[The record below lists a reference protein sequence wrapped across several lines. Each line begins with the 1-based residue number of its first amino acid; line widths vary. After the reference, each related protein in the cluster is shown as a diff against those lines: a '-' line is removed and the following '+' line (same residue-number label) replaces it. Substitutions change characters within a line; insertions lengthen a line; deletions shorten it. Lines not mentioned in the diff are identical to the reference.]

1 MHTEKRKPLWQVLVV
16 FFALFFALS
25 AFLGLVF
32 QFYVKPEAAKP
43 EAIYYSAASKN
54 RDTKIVLPD
63 GDFTLTQTFTAKDSV
78 SAYEFFL
85 GFTDEKQAERDR
97 QMEKNGDG
105 NWIRVKGEMT
115 VTLKDNAG
123 NILDVYELDED
134 LLNEALWFG
143 WMWHSLDTVIAGGVR
158 GQVYTLEIN
167 GNLPKDS
174 GICFDASNHDYYKEG
189 ALLSD
194 GEALEQD
201 LAFYVISPAYTMTCL
216 LFAAFSA
223 GLLAAFTVIYFC
235 AYVFRVKK
243 HILFLVTVL
252 IMGIG
257 YTALM
262 TPFTV
267 PDETVHYYTAYRVS
281 NALTFTKEK
290 ADSPDTELYV
300 RACDTDYQGIFS
312 NFNGKHYMPST
323 SSYATAINNV
333 LGAEESEEMVLKT
346 SEQISGNY
354 VCYTPAG
361 IGIAIGR
368 ILHLNSVPTF
378 YLGRMMNL
386 LLFAILG
393 MLAVRKMPFGKN
405 ILFATALLPLTLQQV
420 ASYSY
425 DSVIIAFAFYY
436 VATCF
441 DLAYRAKRIRI
452 TDIAALLV
460 CLMVFCAPKAGV
472 YVLLA
477 GLLPIVFWNKQLPKN
492 KKWLTVGA
500 AAVGAVAFMLIF
512 NLSRIGGSGYTDDTT
527 QYFTLGDIFE
537 NTKGFIAL
545 WVNAYFESKETWF
558 YSLFGSYMA
567 WVNLEVEKTFALF
580 FGSLLMLSS
589 VREDDSISPLQM
601 RNTDRYFMIPVVLLT
616 VAGFC
621 AASYLWTPIDAT
633 AIQGLQTRYI
643 IPILPLILLSLRNS
657 ALTHRK
663 SITEFLT
670 VSLVVTN
677 IFYIVDAFR
686 AIMLTW

>member
-1 MHTEKRKPLWQVLVV
+1 MHTEKRKPLWQVLAV
-16 FFALFFALS
+16 FFALFFVLS

-32 QFYVKPEAAKP
+32 QFYVKPVASDH

-54 RDTKIVLPD
+54 RNAKAVLPD
-63 GDFTLTQTFTAKDSV
+63 GNFSYTQSFTAKDSIL
-78 SAYEFFL
+78 AYEFFV
-85 GFTDEKQAERDR
+85 GFTEEKQEERR
-97 QMEKNGDG
+97 VLTEKGIDTWVHG
-105 NWIRVKGEMT
+105 TMKI
-115 VTLKDNAG
+115 TLKDSVG
-123 NILDVYELDED
+123 SILDVYEMDEQV
-134 LLNEALWFG
+134 LNDALWFG
-143 WMWHSLDTVIAGGVR
+143 WIWHPLDTLIVGGVR
-158 GQVYTLEIN
+158 GQTYTMEIT
-167 GNLPKDS
+167 GNLPEDA
-174 GICFDASNHDYYKEG
+174 GICFDASDHDYYKEG
-189 ALLSD
+189 TLLLN
-194 GEALEQD
+194 GEPLSQD
-201 LAFYVISPAYTMTCL
+201 LAFYAISPAYTMICL

-281 NALTFTKEK
+281 NALTFTQEK
-290 ADSPDTELYV
+290 ADNPDTQLYV

-312 NFNGKHYMPST
+312 NFNGKHYKPST

-333 LGAEESEEMVLKT
+333 LGAAESEEMVLYT
-346 SEQISGNY
+346 SERISGNY

-368 ILHLNSVPTF
+368 LLHLNSVPTF

-452 TDIAALLV
+452 TDIASLLV

-500 AAVGAVAFMLIF
+500 AAVSAVAFMLIF
-512 NLSRIGGSGYTDDTT
+512 NLSRISDVGSTT
-527 QYFTLGDIFE
+527 EAAKTFTVSDVFT
-537 NTKGFIAL
+537 NTKGFITL
-545 WVNAYFESKETWF
+545 WVNAYFQSKETWF
-558 YSLFGSYMA
+558 YSLFGSDMA
-567 WVNLEVEKTFALF
+567 WVNLKVEKSFALF

-589 VREDDSISPLQM
+589 VREDDSLSPLQM
-601 RNTDRYFMIPVVLLT
+601 RNTDRCFMIPVVLLT
-616 VAGFC
+616 IAGFC
-621 AASYLWTPIDAT
+621 AASYLWTPIG
-633 AIQGLQTRYI
+633 AIAIEGLQTRYI

-670 VSLVVTN
+670 VSLVITN

>member
-1 MHTEKRKPLWQVLVV
+1 MQKETRKPLWQVLAV
-16 FFALFFALS
+16 FAALFFVLS
-25 AFLGLVF
+25 VFLGLVF
-32 QFYVKPEAAKP
+32 QFYVKPVASDR

-54 RDTKIVLPD
+54 RNAKAELPD
-63 GDFTLTQTFTAKDSV
+63 GDFSYTQSFTAKDSIF
-78 SAYEFFL
+78 AYEFFV
-85 GFTDEKQAERDR
+85 GFTEEKQEERR
-97 QMEKNGDG
+97 ALTEKGIDTWVHG
-105 NWIRVKGEMT
+105 TMKI
-115 VTLKDNAG
+115 TLKDSAG
-123 NILDVYELDED
+123 SILDVYEMDEQV
-134 LLNEALWFG
+134 LNDALWFG
-143 WMWHSLDTVIAGGVR
+143 WIWHPLDTLIVGGVR
-158 GQVYTLEIN
+158 GQTYTMEIT
-167 GNLPKDS
+167 GNLPEDA
-174 GICFDASNHDYYKEG
+174 GICFDASDHDYYKEG
-189 ALLSD
+189 SLLLN
-194 GEALEQD
+194 GEPLSQD
-201 LAFYVISPAYTMTCL
+201 LAFYVVSPAYTMACL
-216 LFAAFSA
+216 LFAAFSV
-223 GLLAAFTVIYFC
+223 GLLAAFTIIYFC

-290 ADSPDTELYV
+290 SDSPNTELYV

-333 LGAEESEEMVLKT
+333 LGAEESEEMILKK

-393 MLAVRKMPFGKN
+393 MLAVRRMPFGKN
-405 ILFATALLPLTLQQV
+405 ILFAVALLPLTLQQV

-425 DSVIIAFAFYY
+425 DSIIIAFAFYY
-436 VATCF
+436 IATCL

-477 GLLPIVFWNKQLPKN
+477 GLLPILFWNKRLPK
-492 KKWLTVGA
+492 KELWFTVGA
-500 AAVGAVAFMLIF
+500 SAVGAVVFMLVF
-512 NLSRIGGSGYTDDTT
+512 NLWRLGGSHYSDDTT
-527 QYFTLGDIFE
+527 LYFTLGDIFADP
-537 NTKGFIAL
+537 KAFVAL

-558 YSLFGSYMA
+558 YSLFGSDMA
-567 WVNLEVEKTFALF
+567 WVNLKIEKSFALA
-580 FGSLLMLSS
+580 FGSLLLISS
-589 VREDDSISPLQM
+589 IREDKRLSPLQM
-601 RNTDRYFMIPVVLLT
+601 RNTDKWFMIPVALLT
-616 VAGFC
+616 IAGFC

-643 IPILPLILLSLRNS
+643 IPILPIILLCLRNS
-657 ALTHRK
+657 ALTYRK
-663 SITEFLT
+663 NITNFIT
-670 VSLVVTN
+670 VSMVVTN
-677 IFYIVDAFR
+677 LFYIVDAFR
-686 AIMLTW
+686 VIVLTW